1 MISLNFK
8 KAFEELDIDDKKNKL
23 SNELIF
29 IGELLKQLKVYH
41 QIEPNINIKN
51 YDLNLKLSE
60 EEFLSFIYEDI
71 FEIEK
76 QIITILYSIQNNMRI

>member
-23 SNELIF
+23 SDELIF
-29 IGELLKQLKVYH
+29 IGELLKQLKAYH
-41 QIEPNINIKN
+41 QIEPNIDIKN
-51 YDLNLKLSE
+51 YDLNSKLSE
-60 EEFLSFIYEDI
+60 DEFLSFIYDDV

-76 QIITILYSIQNNMRI
+76 QILTILYSIQNNKS